1 MTYEKAVARLEEIV
15 ATLEQ
20 GNKTLDA
27 SVKLFEE
34 GAKLADFCD
43 RALRDAELKLTKL
56 EEMKSEG

>member
-34 GAKLADFCD
+34 GAKLADFCN